1 MHSGETQRL
10 AIVKLG
16 GSHARG
22 GRLREWLDAIRG
34 QSGRVVVVPGGG
46 PFADVVRSMQ
56 SEIGFDDAAAH
67 EMAMVAMSQ
76 FGRAL
81 QSLRPGFALAASLED
96 FAAALAVGSTP
107 IWSPERMA
115 LAAKLPASWDIT
127 SDSLAAWLAGKLRAE
142 RLILVKHG
150 ASSGAARALAAR
162 GVVDPAFPLYFTASQ
177 ARAFLA
183 APDEAHRLG
192 EGLDGEA
199 FAEIG
204 QGV

>member
-1 MHSGETQRL
+1 MHSWEPQRL
-10 AIVKLG
+10 AILKLG
-16 GSHARG
+16 GSLARG
-22 GRLREWLDAIRG
+22 GRLREWLDAIRA
-34 QSGRVVVVPGGG
+34 QMWFLVVVPGGG
-46 PFADVVRSMQ
+46 PFADVVRCLQ
-56 SEIGFDDAAAH
+56 GEIGFDDAAAH

-81 QSLRPGFALAASLED
+81 QSLRSGFELTASVEDIGAALAA
-96 FAAALAVGSTP
+96 GKTP

-142 RLILVKHG
+142 RLILVKHAPSAG
-150 ASSGAARALAAR
+150 SARALAAT
-162 GVVDPAFPLYFTASQ
+162 GVVDPAFPGYLGASG

-192 EGLDGEA
+192 EGLEGKA
-199 FAEIG
+199 FAEIAR
-204 QGV
+204 